1 MNAKSSIYKKVKIK
15 TIDIILII
23 FTTSIMIVGAIL

>member
-1 MNAKSSIYKKVKIK
+1 MNTKSSIYKKVKLK

-23 FTTSIMIVGAIL
+23 FITSIMIVGAIL